1 MEPDREIWT
10 PTRALR
16 RGVFVA
22 GIVLVAAIVMGR
34 LDLVILAAPFAI
46 GTAAS
51 LRRRPT
57 MLPRLRVHHSG
68 TFVSEG
74 APVELAVTVGN
85 PDSVPM
91 DLVVVRT
98 RLPHWLK
105 LRDADRPF
113 AITVGGRE
121 QADIPFEGEAK
132 RWGRHVCGPAVAHA
146 VACDGLLVSSPAVGR
161 PVSLKV
167 YPLTDSFDATDALP
181 RAAGISGV
189 HHSRR
194 LGEGGELAGIRPFG
208 PGDRLRRID
217 WRVTLRTQQLHVAS
231 TFSDRDA
238 EIVLLL
244 DVMAEAGVSG
254 GLGGSASV
262 LDITVRAAAGIAEHY
277 LGLGDRVALSE
288 YGFRS
293 RRLRAAAGR
302 RQHQIVLEW
311 LLDTKA
317 VPTWYE
323 PGSHVFGPHLF
334 SANALIV
341 VLTPLLDERSAGM
354 VARFARAGRSVIAVD
369 TLPPRVVGVSRS
381 IWSSAARRLWF
392 MEREN
397 TIGQLREH
405 GVPVV
410 RWAGAGSLDQ
420 VLRDV
425 SRMAGAARIAR

>member
-1 MEPDREIWT
+1 MESKRETWT

-22 GIVLVAAIVMGR
+22 GIVLLAAIVLGR
-34 LDLVILAAPFAI
+34 LDLVILAAPFAL
-46 GTAAS
+46 GTALS
-51 LRRRPT
+51 LRRRPS
-57 MLPRLRVHHSG
+57 LGPRLRVRHSG
-68 TFVSEG
+68 TFVAEG
-74 APVELAVTVGN
+74 SPVELAVAVGN
-85 PDSVPM
+85 PDPVHL

-98 RLPHWLK
+98 RLPQWLK
-105 LRDADRPF
+105 LRDGDRPF
-113 AITVGGRE
+113 AVSVAGGE
-121 QADIPFEGEAK
+121 QVDIPFEGEAR

-146 VACDGLLVSSPAVGR
+146 VACDGLLVSAAAVGR
-161 PVSLKV
+161 PVNLKV
-167 YPLTDSFDATDALP
+167 YPLTDSFDATDAVP
-181 RAAGISGV
+181 RAAGISGA

-217 WRVTLRTQQLHVAS
+217 WRVSLRTRQLHVAS

-244 DVMAEAGVSG
+244 DVMAEAGRSG
-254 GLGGSASV
+254 GYGGSSSV
-262 LDITVRAAAGIAEHY
+262 LDITVRAAAGIADHY

-293 RRLRAAAGR
+293 RRLRAAGGR

-311 LLDTKA
+311 LLDTRA

-369 TLPPRVVGVSRS
+369 TLPPVLNATSRS
-381 IWSSAARRLWF
+381 LWSSAAQRLWA
-392 MEREN
+392 MERDN

-425 SRMAGAARIAR
+425 SRMAGAARIAK